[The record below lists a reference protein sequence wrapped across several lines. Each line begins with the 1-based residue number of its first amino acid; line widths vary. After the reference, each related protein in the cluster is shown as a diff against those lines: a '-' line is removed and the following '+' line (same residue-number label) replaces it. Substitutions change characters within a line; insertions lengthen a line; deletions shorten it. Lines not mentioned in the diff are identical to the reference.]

1 MTPQPAKS
9 QQQQVEERQTQ
20 ILDGLVKLTN
30 FAENTIS
37 AQARIETVVSGMD
50 KRLERLEKAFYGN
63 GEPGIHEQI
72 SEHERRV
79 TEIEAFEKKCQIET
93 VCDDVDKIKLR
104 HEAEDKTAEKKET
117 TEAARQAEF
126 RKFYFALAATFLA
139 AVIDLIRNLFIK

>member
-1 MTPQPAKS
+1 M
-9 QQQQVEERQTQ
+9 
-20 ILDGLVKLTN
+20 
-30 FAENTIS
+30 
-37 AQARIETVVSGMD
+37 SGMD

-63 GEPGIHEQI
+63 GEPGIHEQV

-104 HEAEDKTAEKKET
+104 HEAEDKTVEKKET
-117 TEAARQAEF
+117 AEAARQAEI

-139 AVIDLIRNLFIK
+139 AVIDLIRNLFIT